1 MKRTSSD
8 LKEINNIIKKVI
20 DEIMSSKEMIVNII
34 DNIKK
39 EQVEL
44 LVEISKLKQE
54 ISKVIKEVDEL
65 EENDKK
71 MRQKLAEVSSRF
83 DKYTEKD
90 IKEVYDKTYE
100 IRLQLVTK
108 RNEEKS
114 LREKRDR
121 LELQLKKI
129 EESINNAQKVMSQ
142 ISVALKYLEGDALSN
157 LGLDDKESEMMV
169 GIKIL
174 EAQEDERKRIA
185 RDIHD
190 GPAQYVAS
198 AVMRIDFAKKVIE
211 KDLDKGLDEL
221 TELKDV
227 LKTALKEIRSII
239 FDLRPMSLDDLGL
252 IQTIQ
257 EYAKTIKEETDINI
271 ELKLKPIND
280 EVEKIIQVAVYRIV
294 QEILNNIKKHSKAK
308 NVEIKLDYGL
318 KYLMIVVS
326 DDGIGFD
333 IEKTLSRV
341 KQHGTNYGLLGIME
355 RVNQL
360 QGEIEVIS
368 KKGMGTKFKVKL
380 PVNRGVLKDED

>member
-44 LVEISKLKQE
+44 LVEISKLKDE
-54 ISKVIKEVDEL
+54 ITRVIKEVDEL

-100 IRLQLVTK
+100 IRLMLMTK

-121 LELQLKKI
+121 LELQLKKL
-129 EESINNAQKVMSQ
+129 EENINNAQKIISQ
-142 ISVALKYLEGDALSN
+142 ISVALKYLEGKAISS
-157 LGLDDKESEMMV
+157 LGLEDKESEMMV

-198 AVMRIDFAKKVIE
+198 AVMRIDFTKKLIE

-252 IQTIQ
+252 IHTIQ
-257 EYAKTIKEETDINI
+257 EYVKIIKEETKINI

-333 IEKTLSRV
+333 IDETLNRV

-360 QGEIEVIS
+360 QGEIEITS

-380 PVNRGVLKDED
+380 PVNRGVLNDED

>member
-20 DEIMSSKEMIVNII
+20 EQIMSSKEMIVNII

-44 LVEISKLKQE
+44 LLEVSKLKEE

-65 EENDKK
+65 EEKDKK
-71 MRQKLAEVSSRF
+71 MRQRLAEVSSRF
-83 DKYTEKD
+83 DRYTEKD
-90 IKEVYDKTYE
+90 IKEVYDKAYE
-100 IRLQLVTK
+100 IRYQLMSK

-121 LELQLKKI
+121 LELQVKKI

-157 LGLDDKESEMMV
+157 LVLDDKESEMMV

-211 KDLDKGLDEL
+211 KDVNKGLDEL
-221 TELKDV
+221 SELKDV

-239 FDLRPMSLDDLGL
+239 FDLRPMTLDDLGL
-252 IQTIQ
+252 VQTIQ
-257 EYAKTIKEETDINI
+257 EYAKTIKEEADINI

-280 EVEKIIQVAVYRIV
+280 EVEKIIQVAAYRIV
-294 QEILNNIKKHSKAK
+294 QEIINNVKKHSKAK

-318 KYLMIVVS
+318 KYLMILVS

-333 IEKTLSRV
+333 IEETLKRV

-360 QGEIEVIS
+360 QGEIEITS
-368 KKGMGTKFKVKL
+368 KKGMGAKFKIKL
-380 PVNRGVLKDED
+380 PVNRGVLKDEE